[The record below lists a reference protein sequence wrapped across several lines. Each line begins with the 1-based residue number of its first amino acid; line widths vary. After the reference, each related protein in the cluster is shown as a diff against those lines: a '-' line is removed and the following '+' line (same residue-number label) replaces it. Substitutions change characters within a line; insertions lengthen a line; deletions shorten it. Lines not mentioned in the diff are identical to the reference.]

1 MNQSN
6 QGDREVEISQLEIDD
21 SHVINMPPPRTS
33 EKINGRNRL
42 EVMMPKLQLPP
53 LATNLSLP

>member
-21 SHVINMPPPRTS
+21 YQVANMPPPRAS

-53 LATNLSLP
+53 LATS